1 MSALTARELQVVQYA
16 ARGKT
21 NKAIA
26 SELYLSEHTV
36 KNYMFRAF
44 EKLHVSN
51 RVELLFYLAARGHPF
66 GPPEIE
72 VRRTRCGEVN
82 AGPATG
88 IRSSLYERQDEL
100 LRRGSLRVATWLA
113 GSRLYAHKLLN

>member
-1 MSALTARELQVVQYA
+1 MNSRLCKYA

-26 SELYLSEHTV
+26 GELYLSEHTV

-51 RVELLFYLAARGHPF
+51 RVELLFYLATRGHPF

-72 VRRTRCGEVN
+72 LD
-82 AGPATG
+82 GPAA
-88 IRSSLYERQDEL
+88 E
-100 LRRGSLRVATWLA
+100 
-113 GSRLYAHKLLN
+113 K

>member
-1 MSALTARELQVVQYA
+1 VINDDLSVLTTRELQVVQHA

-26 SELYLSEHTV
+26 GELYLSEHTV

-51 RVELLFYLAARGHPF
+51 RVELLFYLASRGHAF
-66 GPPEIE
+66 CMPEIE
-72 VRRTRCGEVN
+72 
-82 AGPATG
+82 
-88 IRSSLYERQDEL
+88 
-100 LRRGSLRVATWLA
+100 LA
-113 GSRLYAHKLLN
+113 AEE